1 MRGIAESGEWAES
14 HRLEA
19 ARLVSPYFRQD
30 EKLLRHVLTQPPD
43 RVSYRMLTPADDEM
57 QRIADMALDAGILER
72 RLDVH
77 DLVDRQFIPADIKA
91 AAITVP

>member
-1 MRGIAESGEWAES
+1 M
-14 HRLEA
+14 
-19 ARLVSPYFRQD
+19 SPYFRQD

-57 QRIADMALDAGILER
+57 QRIADMALEAGVLER

-77 DLVDRQFIPADIKA
+77 DLVDRRFIPADIKA